1 MTTARAQAWDADVII
16 VGGGMVGL
24 ALAAALKNTPFS
36 VLVMERAFAEP
47 RLSLGRDM
55 RVSALV
61 AGTANMLA
69 GIGVWPYLEHQAGP
83 IRAMR
88 VWDDQEDGGIRFEA
102 GEIGEEALG
111 YIVENSV
118 LVEALHRTLADAEN
132 VHLECPVEVAGAN
145 WLEDHA
151 ELKLADGR
159 VLRTPL
165 LVGADGGRSWLRE
178 QASIHEYGH
187 PYHQKGIVATVKTRL
202 PHRQTA
208 YQRFMPTGPLAFLP
222 LTDNLISI
230 VWSAEDHEAERLMA
244 LSEKQFA
251 DELYLAFGPLLG
263 DIEAVGERGA
273 FPPSAGGAGCESRPA
288 RRDGARTAADGR
300 PPLRRG
306 LGTDGCAVT
315 LHEAA
320 HARHPLRDGGDGR
333 LPLPLHQPAAGVGQ
347 AARPGHAAGRQQ
359 RAAEAD
365 ADAQLDGT
373 HAAGSETNQLVSALH
388 VRQRDSYP
396 GTAGSQPDCRRRG
409 G

>member
-273 FPPSAGGAGCESRPA
+273 FPLRLNLSAHMARERLALIGDAAHQIHPLAGLGVNLGLRDAMVLAQQLMDA
-288 RRDGARTAADGR
+288 RRFGEDWGQMDVLSRFMKQRMPDILSVMGAMDGFHYLFTSQLPGLAK
-300 PPLRRG
+300 LRG
-306 LGTDGCAVT
+306 LGMRLVGNSGPLKRMLMRNSTGLT
-315 LHEAA
+315 L
-320 HARHPLRDGGDGR
+320 PV
-333 LPLPLHQPAAGVGQ
+333 PKQI
-347 AARPGHAAGRQQ
+347 
-359 RAAEAD
+359 
-365 ADAQLDGT
+365 
-373 HAAGSETNQLVSALH
+373 S
-388 VRQRDSYP
+388 
-396 GTAGSQPDCRRRG
+396 
-409 G
+409 